1 MYRTQLVGG
10 FNQPRKYELKSVG
23 RMIIPNWM
31 EKKHVKKH
39 QPVKMFKVVEWEF
52 TREIGT

>member
-10 FNQPRKYELKSVG
+10 LNQPRKYELKSVG